1 MTLRKK
7 FLIFFSLAM
16 LIAISVTNV
25 SYAGEEEDPITVI
38 LQQYME
44 ENVMGS
50 KYEVTREGE
59 LAIFTIYS
67 EETGWTTW
75 KDIACIKSAFG
86 AVSQEAVR
94 DVINSIRNVIIDTKG
109 DVVYET
115 EHYYINFLPDDIPEE
130 CKMGGSLREALSAPN
145 SADETASAEQEKTEF
160 NDTLVVENDI
170 TSEEIEATLDAI
182 KNESME
188 REAETDNSV
197 SQSEVKVENEDGDV
211 VAYYA
216 ADHENGVYFSW
227 SAKP

>member
-25 SYAGEEEDPITVI
+25 SYAGEEKDPITVI

-44 ENVMGS
+44 ANVTDS
-50 KYEVTREGE
+50 KYEVSREGE

-67 EETGWTTW
+67 EGTGWTTW

-86 AVSQEAVR
+86 AVSQESVR
-94 DVINSIRNVIIDTKG
+94 DVINSIRNVIIDTEG
-109 DVVYET
+109 DVIYET
-115 EHYYINFLPDDIPEE
+115 ENYYINFLPDDIPEE
-130 CKMGGSLREALSAPN
+130 CRMGGSLREALSAPN
-145 SADETASAEQEKTEF
+145 SADEMASAEQEKTEF

-170 TSEEIEATLDAI
+170 TSAEIESTLDAI
-182 KNESME
+182 GNESMA
-188 REAETDNSV
+188 READSSV

-216 ADHENGVYFSW
+216 ADHENGVYLSW

>member
-44 ENVMGS
+44 ANVTDS
-50 KYEVTREGE
+50 KYEVSREGE

-67 EETGWTTW
+67 EGTGWTTW

-86 AVSQEAVR
+86 AVSQESVR
-94 DVINSIRNVIIDTKG
+94 DVINSIRNVIIDTEG
-109 DVVYET
+109 DVIYET
-115 EHYYINFLPDDIPEE
+115 ENYYINFLPDDIPEE
-130 CKMGGSLREALSAPN
+130 CRMGGSLREALSAPD
-145 SADETASAEQEKTEF
+145 SADEMASAEQEKTEF

-170 TSEEIEATLDAI
+170 TSAEIESTLDAI
-182 KNESME
+182 GNESMA
-188 REAETDNSV
+188 READSSV

-216 ADHENGVYFSW
+216 ADHENGVYLSW

>member
-7 FLIFFSLAM
+7 FLIFLSMAM
-16 LIAISVTNV
+16 LIAISVTNI
-25 SYAGEEEDPITVI
+25 SYAGEEEDPITVF

-44 ENVMGS
+44 ANVQDS
-50 KYEVTREGE
+50 KYEVSREGE

-67 EETGWTTW
+67 EGTGWTTW
-75 KDIACIKSAFG
+75 KDVACIKSAFG
-86 AVSQEAVR
+86 AASQDSVR

-109 DVVYET
+109 DVIYET

-130 CKMGGSLREALSAPN
+130 CRMGGSLREALSTPD

-160 NDTLVVENDI
+160 NDTVVVENNV
-170 TSEEIEATLDAI
+170 TGEEIDSTLDAI
-182 KNESME
+182 KSESMT
-188 REAETDNSV
+188 READGSV

-227 SAKP
+227 SAQP